1 MSLGRVVKDPDSRL
15 DFVVDWSSWLPSD
28 DFIASAAASV
38 QSGLTLHT
46 QTYTSTQ
53 HAIWVSGGVVGTEYN
68 VTSRIE
74 TNGGR
79 IDERTFK
86 IRVLER

>member
-1 MSLGRVVKDPDSRL
+1 MTIGRVNKDPDARL
-15 DFVVDWSSWLPSD
+15 DFVVDWEQWLASD
-28 DFIASAAASV
+28 DWIASAAASV
-38 QSGLTLHT
+38 QSGIALHL
-46 QTYTSTQ
+46 QTWTSTQ
-53 HAIWVSGGVVGTEYN
+53 HAIWVSGGTVGTEYN

>member
-1 MSLGRVVKDPDSRL
+1 MTIGRVNKDPDSRL
-15 DFVVDWSSWLPSD
+15 DFVVDWEQWLPSD

-38 QSGLTLHT
+38 QSGLVLHL
-46 QTYTSTQ
+46 QTWTSTQ
-53 HAIWVSGGVVGTEYN
+53 HAIWVSGGTVGNQYT

-79 IDERTFK
+79 IDERTFNV
-86 IRVLER
+86 RVIER

>member
-1 MSLGRVVKDPDSRL
+1 MSLGRVVKDPDSLL
-15 DFVVDWSSWLPSD
+15 DFVVDWESWLPSD
-28 DFIASAAASV
+28 DYIVSAAASV

-46 QTYTSTQ
+46 QTYTSSQ
-53 HAIWVSGGVVGTEYN
+53 HAIWVLGGTVGQEYT

-79 IDERTFK
+79 IDERTFR
-86 IRVLER
+86 IQVRER

>member
-53 HAIWVSGGVVGTEYN
+53 HAIWVSGGTVGTEYN

-79 IDERTFK
+79 IDERSFK
-86 IRVLER
+86 IQVRER